1 MNNTRK
7 ITKDQHSEIIKGDI
21 LAHGLPIYFLEI
33 FMYVCIS
40 KLEPEYSSY
49 TLSTYA
55 SPSQFS
61 LLHRKLF
68 FKNNVDFPI
77 YINQLENKI
86 KENNPFKVAIEIILA
101 EAILLRIFMHF
112 NNPDKTQRGF
122 YFE

>member
-1 MNNTRK
+1 
-7 ITKDQHSEIIKGDI
+7 
-21 LAHGLPIYFLEI
+21 
-33 FMYVCIS
+33 MYVCIS